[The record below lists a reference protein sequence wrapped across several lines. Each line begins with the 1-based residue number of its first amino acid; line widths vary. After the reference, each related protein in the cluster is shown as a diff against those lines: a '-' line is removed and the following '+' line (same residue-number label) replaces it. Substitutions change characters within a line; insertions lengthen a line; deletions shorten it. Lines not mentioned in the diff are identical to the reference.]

1 MGIDMEAII
10 IVFIVI
16 GLPVIAT
23 AFLIGLKIMRG
34 GSSSS
39 QGRKAMEEETRIIQ
53 EIYRGLN
60 RMEERVEALETII
73 INRERKERE

>member
-34 GSSSS
+34 GSSS

-73 INRERKERE
+73 ISRERKERD

>member
-1 MGIDMEAII
+1 MDMEAII

-34 GSSSS
+34 GSSS
-39 QGRKAMEEETRIIQ
+39 RDHKAIEDETRIIQ